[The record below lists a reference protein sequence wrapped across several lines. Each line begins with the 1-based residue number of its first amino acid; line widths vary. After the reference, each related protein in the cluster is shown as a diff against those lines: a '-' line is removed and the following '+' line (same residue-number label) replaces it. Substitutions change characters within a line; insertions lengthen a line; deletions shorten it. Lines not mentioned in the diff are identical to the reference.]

1 MEPSV
6 FVSRSQ
12 WIRLVM
18 LAAVVIALKSHHL
31 VSASDPTENSEG
43 NQPPKSVLFILVDDL
58 GYMDIGA
65 NNPNTF
71 YETPNIDKLAA
82 SGMRFTDGYAANPVC
97 SPTRYSIMTGRYPSR
112 VDATNFFSGRRSGK
126 FNPAPLNDRMPLDEI
141 TIAEALKEHGYQ
153 TFFAGKWHL
162 GPTEEYWPTQQGF
175 DVNRGGHRGGGPY
188 GGKKY
193 FSPYENPTLSNGPEG
208 EHLPDRLAR
217 ETSEF
222 MVEHRD
228 EPFLAYLSF
237 YSVHTPLMAPKDL
250 VAKYQ
255 AKAKTL
261 GLSDEN
267 AFAEE
272 EQVFGDKPRRVRVQ
286 QNHAVYAAMVEAMDR
301 AVGKV
306 LNQITKLG
314 LDDSTAV
321 FFIGDNGGLSTS
333 EGSPTS
339 NLPFRGGKGWIYE
352 GGIREAFLARCPGVT
367 TPGSVS
373 SEPVCSTDFYPTIL
387 EYCGLPL
394 KPNQHLDGQSL
405 VPLMS
410 GEEKLS
416 RENLYWHYPHYSN
429 QGGFPAAAL
438 RNRDWKLIERFEDG
452 RLHLYHLKDDP
463 GERKDRSKEFPDRV
477 MRMREN
483 LHQWYRE
490 VDAKFLQPKDGQQ
503 PWKP

>member
-1 MEPSV
+1 
-6 FVSRSQ
+6 
-12 WIRLVM
+12 M
-18 LAAVVIALKSHHL
+18 LAAVVIALKSNHL

-162 GPTEEYWPTQQGF
+162 GPTEEYWPTKQGF

-222 MVEHRD
+222 MEEHRD

-255 AKAKTL
+255 AKAKKL
-261 GLSDEN
+261 GLSDEH

-272 EQVFGDKPRRVRVQ
+272 EQVFGDKPRRVRIQ

-405 VPLMS
+405 IPLMS
-410 GEEKLS
+410 GEERLS
-416 RENLYWHYPHYSN
+416 RENLFWHYPHYSN

-452 RLHLYHLKDDP
+452 RVHLYHLKDDP
-463 GERKDRSKEFPDRV
+463 GERKDRSKDFPDRV

-483 LHQWYRE
+483 LHRWYRE

-503 PWKP
+503 PWRP